1 MYDENKAK
9 RVINFIS
16 SLKHT
21 KGKWHGKLFDL
32 LPWQQDIIK
41 NVFGTVKRNG
51 YRQYNTAGNV
61 NKSAVEIYPKF
72 LKLL

>member
-21 KGKWHGKLFDL
+21 KGKWHGKSFDL
-32 LPWQQDIIK
+32 LPWQQNIIK
-41 NVFGTVKRNG
+41 KRIRNCEKE
-51 YRQYNTAGNV
+51 RLQT
-61 NKSAVEIYPKF
+61 I
-72 LKLL
+72 